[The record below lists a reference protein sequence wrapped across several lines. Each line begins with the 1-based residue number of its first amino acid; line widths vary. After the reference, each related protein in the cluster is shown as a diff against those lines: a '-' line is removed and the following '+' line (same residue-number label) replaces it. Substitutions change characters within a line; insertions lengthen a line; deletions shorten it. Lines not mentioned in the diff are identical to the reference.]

1 MKNAGRDK
9 VRDRRAGWLTCRV
22 LRRPYHR
29 ISSHD
34 AITEPSSP
42 PRLSALPPTLAFD
55 IQGPEGCVR
64 VLIGLTCVNDF
75 VEHIHCSFIAT
86 LATYRNSKQFVK
98 MFT

>member
-1 MKNAGRDK
+1 MENAGRDK

-34 AITEPSSP
+34 AITKPSSP
-42 PRLSALPPTLAFD
+42 PSPRRSPPPIPPTLAFD

-75 VEHIHCSFIAT
+75 VEHIAHS
-86 LATYRNSKQFVK
+86 
-98 MFT
+98 